1 MRFLAILMP
10 EGVFKQLSAFLYKLI
25 MNFCLDKQSIHS
37 ELSYL
42 LTKKV
47 YIYIYIYI
55 YYFPCFLF
63 QKVEFSI
70 CLYQELMEITPT
82 NPRALEKF

>member
-47 YIYIYIYI
+47 YIYIY
-55 YYFPCFLF
+55 YFPCFLF

-70 CLYQELMEITPT
+70 CLYQELMEITPA